1 MTTAR
6 ERWDAEDDL
15 THRVAL
21 GVAQARAVELSSDPV
36 ELDAIADG
44 NEVVIRAVLEQAEAE
59 AGKQP
64 EQRFPEPEDRGLAIL
79 SALGATEYV
88 EDLIRPGRIVVW
100 AGEEGS
106 GKSYT
111 LSGELAIRMA
121 TAGGSLAGTWP
132 VLRTAPVLVVSEM
145 HPDDDYT
152 REQTVLASLK
162 LERTALAGRYYRLN
176 LMTAAGGEPALDVG
190 AWREWVIGWLSQQDA
205 VLLVIDTAT
214 SATRVDPWGED
225 IRAVFRNLRIM
236 LDAYPALAI
245 VLTVHLKK
253 PQGHGQ
259 RRISDVMGEWGR
271 WCDVLVLQEND
282 GTSLTRARLTSRK
295 RVRHE
300 RRIIATKAGGLLVDP
315 IDADTVGGPRAS
327 LEEVAAA
334 VAAKPGLTVAYLA
347 TATGVSNST
356 AAEYARMAENA
367 GLIERRKEGPRGR
380 FVLYPSEGS
389 PSDLPNASGE
399 RVGRSPEGQMVLPEP
414 STFRAS
420 DDSIESEGGRSEA
433 PTFPTSARVA
443 IGLALPDVT
452 PSAAEAVKLVDRAEL
467 S

>member
-1 MTTAR
+1 MVTAR
-6 ERWDAEDDL
+6 EQWDAHDDEFMRIAWKVGAE
-15 THRVAL
+15 TAL
-21 GVAQARAVELSSDPV
+21 EMARDADERA
-36 ELDAIADG
+36 AIAAGDKA
-44 NEVVIRAVLEQAEAE
+44 VVRAVLARAEAE
-59 AGKQP
+59 AGEPPRHQ
-64 EQRFPEPEDRGLAIL
+64 FPEPEDRGKATL
-79 SALGATEYV
+79 SAMGATEYV
-88 EDLIRPGRIVVW
+88 ADLIRPGRIVVW

-111 LSGELAIRMA
+111 VSGELAIRMA
-121 TAGGSLAGTWP
+121 TASGSLAGTWP

-152 REQTVLASLK
+152 REQTVLDSLG
-162 LERTALAGRYYRLN
+162 LERAALAGRYYRLN
-176 LMTAAGGEPALDVG
+176 LMTAADGEPALDAG
-190 AWREWVIGWLSQQDA
+190 AWREWVIGWLRERGA

-225 IRAVFRNLRIM
+225 IRALFRNLRMM
-236 LDAYPALAI
+236 LDAYPELAI

-315 IDADTVGGPRAS
+315 IDADTVGGPKAS

-334 VAAKPGLTVAYLA
+334 VAAKPGLTVADLA

-380 FVLYPSEGS
+380 LVLYPSKEP
-389 PSDLPNASGE
+389 PSELPNASSE
-399 RVGRSPEGQMVLPEP
+399 RLGRSPEGQMVLPEP
-414 STFRAS
+414 TTFRAS
-420 DDSIESEGGRSEA
+420 DDSTESEGGRSEA
-433 PTFPTSARVA
+433 PTFATSALLTV
-443 IGLALPDVT
+443 GLALPDVT
-452 PSAAEAVKLVDRAEL
+452 PSAAEAVKPVDSTGL
-467 S
+467 P

>member
-6 ERWDAEDDL
+6 ERWDAEDHL

-59 AGKQP
+59 DGKHP
-64 EQRFPEPEDRGLAIL
+64 EQRFPEPEDRGRATL
-79 SALGATEYV
+79 SALGEAEYV
-88 EDLIRPGRIVVW
+88 ADLIRPGRIVVW

-111 LSGELAIRMA
+111 VSGELVIRVA
-121 TAGGSLAGTWP
+121 VTGGSLAGTWP
-132 VLRTAPVLVVSEM
+132 VLQTGPALVASEM
-145 HPDDDYT
+145 HPDDDYA
-152 REQTVLASLK
+152 REQTVLDSLG
-162 LERTALAGRYYRLN
+162 LEREALTERYYRLN
-176 LMTAAGGEPALDVG
+176 LMTAAGGEPALDAEG
-190 AWREWVIGWLSQQDA
+190 WREWVTGWLRQHDA
-205 VLLVIDTAT
+205 ILLVIDTAT

-225 IRAVFRNLRIM
+225 IRALFRNLRMM

-259 RRISDVMGEWGR
+259 RRVSDVIGEWGR

-300 RRIIATKAGGLLVDP
+300 RRIVATKAGGLLVDP
-315 IDADTVGGPRAS
+315 IDADTAGGPKVP
-327 LEEVAAA
+327 LERVAAA
-334 VAAKPGLTVAYLA
+334 IAAKPGMAVADLA
-347 TATGVSNST
+347 TAIEVSSST
-356 AAEYARMAENA
+356 AADYARMAENA
-367 GLIERRKEGPRGR
+367 GLIDRRKEGPRGR
-380 FVLYPSEGS
+380 FVLYPSKER

-399 RVGRSPEGQMVLPEP
+399 RVGRSSKGQRVLPEP

-433 PTFPTSARVA
+433 PTFPTSAPST

-452 PSAAEAVKLVDRAEL
+452 LGAAEAVKPVDSAEL
-467 S
+467 P

>member
-1 MTTAR
+1 MTTER

-21 GVAQARAVELSSDPV
+21 GAAQARAVELSSDPV
-36 ELDAIADG
+36 ELDAIVDG

-64 EQRFPEPEDRGLAIL
+64 EQRFPEPEDRGRATL
-79 SALGATEYV
+79 SALGEAEYV
-88 EDLIRPGRIVVW
+88 ADLIRPGRIVVW

-111 LSGELAIRMA
+111 VSGELAIRVA
-121 TAGGSLAGTWP
+121 AAGGSLAGTWP
-132 VLRTAPVLVVSEM
+132 VLQTGPVLVASEM
-145 HPDDDYT
+145 HPDDDYA
-152 REQTVLASLK
+152 REQTVLDSLG
-162 LERTALAGRYYRLN
+162 LGRDALTGRYYRLN
-176 LMTAAGGEPALDVG
+176 LMTAAAGEPALDVE
-190 AWREWVIGWLSQQDA
+190 AWREWVIGWLSPRSA

-236 LDAYPALAI
+236 LDTYPELAI

-282 GTSLTRARLTSRK
+282 GASLTRARLTSRK

-315 IDADTVGGPRAS
+315 IDADTQGGPKAS
-327 LEEVAAA
+327 LGEVAAA
-334 VAAKPGLTVAYLA
+334 VAAKPGLTIADLA
-347 TATGVSNST
+347 AATGVGSST
-356 AAEYARMAENA
+356 AAEYARMAETA

-380 FVLYPSEGS
+380 LALYPSELA
-389 PSDLPNASGE
+389 PSDLPTASDE
-399 RVGRSPEGQMVLPEP
+399 RLGRSPEGQMMLLEP

-433 PTFPTSARVA
+433 PTFASSSPLTA
-443 IGLALPDVT
+443 GLTLPDVM
-452 PSAAEAVKLVDRAEL
+452 PSAGEAVKPGDDTEL
-467 S
+467 P